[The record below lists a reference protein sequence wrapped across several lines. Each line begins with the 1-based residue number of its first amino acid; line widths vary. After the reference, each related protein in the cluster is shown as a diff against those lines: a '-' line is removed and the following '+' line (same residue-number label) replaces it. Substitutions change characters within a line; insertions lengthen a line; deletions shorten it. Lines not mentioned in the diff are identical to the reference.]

1 MDASALF
8 ATNSTIKKWTVLLDV
23 NTQKISQMLHELVNK
38 TGSYSKLTTDQK
50 EQLTADRPILQLA
63 IEQSNQFVQDNYKL
77 IYRVAKEV
85 GAKVDDDYESI
96 GAVALARAFYTYL
109 DPTVTIAHY
118 CCVLIKRDFYRIIRD
133 RRNGKNKI
141 WRTTVSADY
150 NTVDDLAH
158 KTYVVPDN
166 EPADPIEAMQICLQD
181 ENRMANFIEKISK
194 AASMNEGDKAMLKII
209 FGRNSKSNEWIQEF
223 CKKSGLTLTKQAVYL
238 RKDNVLRIVRRKI
251 DECGMAL
258 FS

>member
-1 MDASALF
+1 MDANAL
-8 ATNSTIKKWTVLLDV
+8 ANANSTIKKWTSLLDV
-23 NTQKISQMLHELVNK
+23 NSQHISQMVHELVNK
-38 TGSYSKLTTDQK
+38 TGVYTKLNADQK
-50 EQLTADRPILQLA
+50 EQLAVDHPVLQA
-63 IEQSNQFVQDNYKL
+63 AMENSNQFVQDNYKL
-77 IYRVAKEV
+77 IYRVANEV

-96 GAVALARAFYTYL
+96 GAVALLRAFYTYL
-109 DPTVTIAHY
+109 DTSVSIAHY

-141 WRTTVSADY
+141 WQTTVSADY
-150 NTVDDLAH
+150 NTVDNMAH

-166 EPADPIEAMQICLQD
+166 EPADPVEAMQLCLQD
-181 ENRMANFIEKISK
+181 ENRMANFIENISN
-194 AASMNEGDKAMLKII
+194 AASMNEEEKAMLKII

-223 CKKSGLTLTKQAVYL
+223 CKNSGLTLTKQAVYL